1 VTRSIERARGALRSI
16 NFRYLLAGRLTSQLA
31 DSVFLAYLIDK
42 LVFLSPENQSTAA
55 GVAKAFAVLVIPFS
69 LVGPLTGVVIDRWSR
84 RSILALAPLFR
95 AASALALI
103 PVSRGETGLPLYA
116 LALIVVSLDRFYLAT
131 AGAVM
136 PSLVPDEDLLV
147 GNSMAS
153 AIGTVVTFLGLLIGT
168 QLADG
173 VGTGGLLTSV
183 AVAWLVS
190 GGLAG
195 RIQSALRPER
205 SQRAIRTEVGLV
217 VRDLVRGARRLGA
230 TPAALG
236 PMVSIGLDQFLF
248 GVITVL
254 SVVVFKQE
262 FRQGVASYG
271 RILGVGGAGV
281 IVGTLTVGSFEGRL
295 VKPRII
301 ALAFAVAGVVCLIAA
316 PKIAAP
322 TILLVSFA
330 LGLTYPWKKIP
341 ADTLI
346 QETIPDRYRGRVFA
360 LYDLAFSAP
369 RVLAATLAVVLI
381 PHLSSNWIL
390 ALSGIVYLSWI
401 PVVLR
406 WARARRWAEV
416 RFHAGGR
423 ADEVP
428 RSVVIGGEEEPVEVL
443 GSWREERAGARLW
456 RYRLRTA
463 DGSLVEI
470 EREDEPRADRW
481 QILKLEP
488 ADVGAQGTGP
498 ARESGQ

>member
-1 VTRSIERARGALRSI
+1 VTGSVGRARAALRSI
-16 NFRYLLAGRLTSQLA
+16 DFRYLLAGRLTSQVA
-31 DSVFLAYLIDK
+31 DGVFQAFLIDK

-69 LVGPLTGVVIDRWSR
+69 LVGPLAGVVIDRWSR
-84 RSILALAPLFR
+84 RSILALTPLFR
-95 AASALALI
+95 AAAAFALI
-103 PVSRGETGLPLYA
+103 PVSRGAAGPPLYA
-116 LALIVVSLDRFYLAT
+116 LALAVVSLDRFYLAT

-153 AIGTVVTFLGLLIGT
+153 AFGTVVTFLGLLMGT
-168 QLADG
+168 QLAHG
-173 VGTGGLLTSV
+173 VGPGGLLTSV

-190 GGLAG
+190 GWLAG
-195 RIQSALRPER
+195 RIQRELRPER
-205 SQRAIRTEVGLV
+205 SQGTIRTEVALA

-236 PMVSIGLDQFLF
+236 PMIAIGLDQFLF
-248 GVITVL
+248 GVVTVL

-262 FRQGVASYG
+262 FKQGVASYG

-301 ALAFAVAGVVCLIAA
+301 ALAFGVAGVVCLIAA
-316 PKIAAP
+316 PKIVGP

-381 PHLSSNWIL
+381 PHLSPNWIL
-390 ALSGIVYLSWI
+390 AASGIVYLAWI
-401 PVVLR
+401 PVVPR

-416 RFHAGGR
+416 RFQAGGR

-428 RSVVIGGEEEPVEVL
+428 RSLVIGSEEEPVDVL
-443 GSWREERAGARLW
+443 GSWREERSGVRLW

-463 DGSLVEI
+463 DGSVVEI
-470 EREDEPRADRW
+470 AREDRSGSERW
-481 QILKLEP
+481 QILKEESP
-488 ADVGAQGTGP
+488 DIGTQGTGP